1 MLTLALAAT
10 LACSVVPNDSVRDVD
25 YAKLFAEGETFEQF
39 LGKAERR
46 KELWHSNYARAVVPD
61 ALQARTARV
70 TGTWN
75 VLVVAIDSC
84 SDSASTIPYLAR
96 LLERMPN
103 VTLRIVN
110 PTAGKAIME
119 AHRTPDGRA
128 ATPTVILLD
137 SAFVERGCWIERPQV
152 LQAMIAGEN
161 KSDKDAAVFEGK
173 MQWYAKDQGQSTMAE
188 FVDIL
193 ESAAQGE
200 GACARG

>member
-1 MLTLALAAT
+1 
-10 LACSVVPNDSVRDVD
+10 
-25 YAKLFAEGETFEQF
+25 
-39 LGKAERR
+39 
-46 KELWHSNYARAVVPD
+46 
-61 ALQARTARV
+61 V

-75 VLVVAIDSC
+75 VLVVAVDSC

-96 LLERMPN
+96 LLEGMPN

-110 PTAGKAIME
+110 PTAGKPVME

-161 KSDKDAAVFEGK
+161 KSDKDAATFEGK
-173 MQWYAKDQGQSTMAE
+173 MQWYEKDAGVSTMTE
-188 FVDIL
+188 IVDML
-193 ESAAQGE
+193 EKAVLGE
-200 GACARG
+200 KVCAGSRG